1 MSHRAYFLRR
11 QQDLQ
16 IDFHCFEVRVPLA
29 DYCFVAKW
37 QKLGS
42 YFDFYGTIYSLF
54 LQYLTLLTRIHCD
67 DKVANISGSW
77 KTTYFFSAE
86 LSNSFARLRGVKVK
100 RKTVSRQKISDEKK
114 FLQQDLQSCV
124 KSNVKK
130 QKCLCFAAFL
140 DFCSAGKTQVQKAR
154 QNIRKHTQCPNSF
167 CLGKNHAKNWD
178 CFTNI

>member
-1 MSHRAYFLRR
+1 MTTKLQIFPGHEKLPTSSLLSFQILL
-11 QQDLQ
+11 QDL
-16 IDFHCFEVRVPLA
+16 D
-29 DYCFVAKW
+29 
-37 QKLGS
+37 
-42 YFDFYGTIYSLF
+42 
-54 LQYLTLLTRIHCD
+54 
-67 DKVANISGSW
+67 
-77 KTTYFFSAE
+77 
-86 LSNSFARLRGVKVK
+86 RGVKVK

-167 CLGKNHAKNWD
+167 CLGKNHAKNWN
-178 CFTNI
+178 CFYKHLVFFFDAFPILFRVFEILFKCF